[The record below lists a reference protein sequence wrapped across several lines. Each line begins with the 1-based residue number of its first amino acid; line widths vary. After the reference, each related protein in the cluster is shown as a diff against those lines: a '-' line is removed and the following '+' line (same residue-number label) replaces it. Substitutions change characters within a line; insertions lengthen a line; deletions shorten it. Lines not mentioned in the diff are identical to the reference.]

1 MNNWMKTAIIG
12 FIAGA
17 LSVFIF
23 HQGAFWIAKELKF
36 LPTVRLYNMAGV
48 APWGVP
54 AIISAAFWGGLWG
67 IAAAFVAE
75 RLPGSLKGVL
85 GWVLFAAIVVT
96 LVNWFVVAPLK
107 GQPIGYG
114 FRTPSLY
121 IVLAVYAVWG
131 FGMWLIAKIERRV
144 FNWP

>member
-1 MNNWMKTAIIG
+1 MNDWMKTAIVG

-23 HQGAFWIAKELKF
+23 HQAGFFIMKELKF

-48 APWGVP
+48 PPWGVP

-67 IAAAFVAE
+67 IVGAFLIE
-75 RLPGSLKGVL
+75 RLPGQLKGWL

-107 GQPIGYG
+107 NQPTGYG
-114 FRTPSLY
+114 FRMNGVWVVP
-121 IVLAVYAVWG
+121 VVYAIWG
-131 FGMWLIAKIERRV
+131 FGMWLLVRVQRRA
-144 FNWP
+144 FGWP